1 MRSKMTM
8 LNLRPQDKLGGD
20 NGNYDGVNNTADCEF
35 GLQKPIHLKDEG
47 RFYLRS
53 AFFPLTFK
61 NVVAGVNDRFI
72 IRFKNETP
80 NDDDNSVFVLI
91 QIPSGQYDTLTAL
104 ASAINAEVGA
114 LNTTLSG
121 TGFNR
126 NFLGGGAV
134 NMYGSDA
141 TEQTR
146 AVLSAGMTCAV
157 STDAQSKDHL
167 VFELPDNCVFA
178 SSSIETKDGGTYAN
192 TTLNSFSL
200 LFISPGGSPVAD
212 ITNRSANKLMG
223 WGDEVKLDT
232 IGRFSRNDGDE
243 IINGGSRIETARTS
257 LSSTP
262 DKLFLRSAT
271 LGNTLFTPYIYVR
284 CDLARATIE
293 TRNGGTSRQTDL
305 IGKIPLSSSGYGD
318 VVFYEADNN
327 PLYFPLA
334 DGTIQN
340 VRITMTDS
348 DGRLLSLEENEWE
361 LSLVFEGIQD

>member
-146 AVLSAGMTCAV
+146 AILSAGMTCAV

-257 LSSTP
+257 GSSTP

>member
-20 NGNYDGVNNTADCEF
+20 NGSYDGVNNTADCEF

-72 IRFKNETP
+72 IRFRRTNGDS
-80 NDDDNSVFVLI
+80 DDDSVFVLV
-91 QIPSGQYDTLTAL
+91 QIPSGQYDTLSAL
-104 ASAINAEVGA
+104 ATAINAEVDA
-114 LNTTLSG
+114 LDGTLSG
-121 TGFNR
+121 TAFNR
-126 NFLGGGAV
+126 NGLGGGAV
-134 NMYGSDA
+134 NMYGSDS

-146 AVLSAGMTCAV
+146 AILSSGMTCAV

-167 VFELPDNCVFA
+167 VFSIADNVVMA
-178 SSSIETKDGGTYAN
+178 SSSIETKDGGTHAD
-192 TTLNSFSL
+192 TALNSFSL

-232 IGRFSRNDGDE
+232 IGRFSRNDGDT
-243 IINGGSRIETARTS
+243 IVNGGLRTEIARTS
-257 LSSTP
+257 GGSTP

-271 LGNTLFTPYIYVR
+271 LGNTLFTPYIFVR
-284 CDLARATIE
+284 CDLARGTIE

>member
-1 MRSKMTM
+1 MTM

-20 NGNYDGVNNTADCEF
+20 NGAFDGVNNTSDCEF
-35 GLQKPIHLKDEG
+35 GLAKPIHLKDEG

-72 IRFKNETP
+72 IRFHNT
-80 NDDDNSVFVLI
+80 NGNSDDDSVFVLI
-91 QIPSGQYDTLTAL
+91 QIPSGQYDTLSAL
-104 ASAINAEVGA
+104 ATAINAELGA
-114 LNTTLSG
+114 LNGTLSG
-121 TGFNR
+121 TTFNR
-126 NFLGGGAV
+126 NGLGGGAV
-134 NMYGSDA
+134 NMYGSDS

-146 AVLSAGMTCAV
+146 AILSAGMTCAV

-167 VFELPDNCVFA
+167 VFTIADNVVFA

-200 LFISPGGSPVAD
+200 LFRSPGGSPVAD
-212 ITNRSANKLMG
+212 ITNRSANKLLG
-223 WGDEVKLDT
+223 FGDEVKLDSV
-232 IGRFSRNDGDE
+232 GRFSRNVGNT
-243 IINGGSRIETARTS
+243 IVNGGLRTEIARTS
-257 LSSTP
+257 AGSTP
-262 DKLFLRSAT
+262 DEIFVRSAT
-271 LGNTLFTPYIYVR
+271 LGNTLLTPYIYVR
-284 CDLARATIE
+284 CDLARNTIE
-293 TRNGGTSRQTDL
+293 TRSGGTSRQTDL

-318 VVFYEADNN
+318 VLFYEADNN

-348 DGRLLSLEENEWE
+348 DGRLLSLDENEWE
-361 LSLVFEGIQD
+361 VCLVFEGIQD

>member
-20 NGNYDGVNNTADCEF
+20 NGAFDGVNNTSDCEF
-35 GLQKPIHLKDEG
+35 GLAKPIHLKDEG

-72 IRFKNETP
+72 IRFHNT
-80 NDDDNSVFVLI
+80 NGNSDDDSVFVLI
-91 QIPSGQYDTLTAL
+91 QIPSGQYDTLSAL
-104 ASAINAEVGA
+104 ATAINAELGA
-114 LNTTLSG
+114 LNGTLSG
-121 TGFNR
+121 TTFNR
-126 NFLGGGAV
+126 NGLGGGAV
-134 NMYGSDA
+134 NMYGSDS

-146 AVLSAGMTCAV
+146 AILSAGMTCAV

-167 VFELPDNCVFA
+167 VFTIADNVVFA

-200 LFISPGGSPVAD
+200 LFRSPGGSPVAD
-212 ITNRSANKLMG
+212 ITNRSANKLLG
-223 WGDEVKLDT
+223 FGDEVKLDSV
-232 IGRFSRNDGDE
+232 GRFSRNVGNT
-243 IINGGSRIETARTS
+243 IVNGGLRTEIARTS
-257 LSSTP
+257 AGSTP
-262 DKLFLRSAT
+262 DEIFVRSAT
-271 LGNTLFTPYIYVR
+271 LGNTLLTPYIYVR
-284 CDLARATIE
+284 CDLARNTIE
-293 TRNGGTSRQTDL
+293 TRSGGTSRQTDL

-318 VVFYEADNN
+318 VLFYEADNN

-348 DGRLLSLEENEWE
+348 DGRLLSLDENEWE
-361 LSLVFEGIQD
+361 ICLVFEGIQD

>member
-1 MRSKMTM
+1 MTM

-257 LSSTP
+257 GSSTP

-348 DGRLLSLEENEWE
+348 DGRLLSLDENEWE